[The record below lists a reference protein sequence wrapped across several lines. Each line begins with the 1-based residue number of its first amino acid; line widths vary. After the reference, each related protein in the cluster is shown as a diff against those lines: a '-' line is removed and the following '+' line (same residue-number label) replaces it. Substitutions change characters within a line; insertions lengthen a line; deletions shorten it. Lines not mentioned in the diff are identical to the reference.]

1 MLSLPDRHLGG
12 ASRAGELV
20 CRQSWA
26 SQWESSVLV
35 YVLLGVLVLI
45 LLFWWFRASRR
56 PAVPP
61 ELEAGA
67 QTEPQQTLPMEP
79 EAPLTEPQTLPEP
92 EPE

>member
-1 MLSLPDRHLGG
+1 M
-12 ASRAGELV
+12 
-20 CRQSWA
+20 
-26 SQWESSVLV
+26 LV

-79 EAPLTEPQTLPEP
+79 EAPLTEPQTLTGVSPFITAQ
-92 EPE
+92 